1 MCKFRRTGN
10 VGAFADVNEVDG
22 GFDPVPW
29 NRHRLQPAQAKIRL
43 HVRRLARSEAAHGV
57 SDGFDVRRGGAAA
70 AADDVQPAVLRP
82 VLQLRRECFRCLRK
96 TGGQQR
102 IGQARVGISAD
113 VNRRDKG
120 KFFDARAKF
129 LRSQG
134 AVHADAEQGHV
145 RNGVP
150 ERFDGL
156 AGKAA
161 FGAGLNESDRGHQ
174 GNDAL
179 RGAGRG
185 MRGVGRTGK
194 RRDSALFE
202 QFQDR
207 EERGLG
213 NQRVENR
220 FDQQK
225 ISATIQEPLR
235 LFVIGGRGL
244 IKRGAPR
251 RGVVGVGREGRGL
264 VRRTERAGDEA
275 NPIRVGR
282 HHRARCA
289 PGALSRGDVDLPGQ
303 RLQSVVG
310 ERQRLR
316 VKGVGFDEIGA
327 GFEVLPVDCLDESR
341 LRQAK
346 QVVQPSEV
354 FVPVIESFAA
364 VGRFVE
370 LVLLHHGAHGA
381 VKDHDA
387 FSQQALQLLG
397 SIRFGLHAFST
408 VRHNLYLNRQNM

>member
-22 GFDPVPW
+22 GVGDFDPVPW

-96 TGGQQR
+96 TGREQR
-102 IGQARVGISAD
+102 IGQAGVGISAD

-174 GNDAL
+174 GNDTL

-220 FDQQK
+220 FDQQ
-225 ISATIQEPLR
+225 
-235 LFVIGGRGL
+235 
-244 IKRGAPR
+244 
-251 RGVVGVGREGRGL
+251 
-264 VRRTERAGDEA
+264 
-275 NPIRVGR
+275 
-282 HHRARCA
+282 
-289 PGALSRGDVDLPGQ
+289 
-303 RLQSVVG
+303 
-310 ERQRLR
+310 
-316 VKGVGFDEIGA
+316 
-327 GFEVLPVDCLDESR
+327 
-341 LRQAK
+341 
-346 QVVQPSEV
+346 
-354 FVPVIESFAA
+354 
-364 VGRFVE
+364 
-370 LVLLHHGAHGA
+370 
-381 VKDHDA
+381 
-387 FSQQALQLLG
+387 
-397 SIRFGLHAFST
+397 
-408 VRHNLYLNRQNM
+408 